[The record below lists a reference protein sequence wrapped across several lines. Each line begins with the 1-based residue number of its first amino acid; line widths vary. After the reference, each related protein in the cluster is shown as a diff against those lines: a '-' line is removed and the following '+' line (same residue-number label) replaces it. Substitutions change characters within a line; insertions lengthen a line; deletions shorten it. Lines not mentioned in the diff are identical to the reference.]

1 MSLRLFIMR
10 MMVSEGGRKLIEW
23 IVLLFSIVTHELGHV
38 IVAKGLGTYK
48 KFFISIFGPGVAT
61 KMNTSMLYSFYMLI
75 GGIIGGLIP
84 YVLGMFWLDNL
95 ILPFVCYWLVCIY
108 DLIHMIDLFFIPI
121 KYWELPAVDLIKLMD
136 GDEN

>member
-1 MSLRLFIMR
+1 M
-10 MMVSEGGRKLIEW
+10 IEW